1 MIPKPER
8 SRVAGG
14 RGNLGGE
21 RLRGWAGH
29 DDIGGPSS
37 AKKGLMMI
45 DGLVGGLH
53 QLASHVWGGS
63 VWQMRMQMQETCSS
77 SRTKPGPGDGGVGG
91 EEVGG
96 RGMQMHAAAAVVVAG
111 AGDAPHTMHHAAP
124 GTSAAMTCD
133 MGRCWMH
140 VAMQPHACV
149 SLWGTLDP
157 PTTPRLLVP
166 VFEFN

>member
-1 MIPKPER
+1 MVI
-8 SRVAGG
+8 S
-14 RGNLGGE
+14 
-21 RLRGWAGH
+21 
-29 DDIGGPSS
+29 GPSS

-45 DGLVGGLH
+45 DGLAGWTAPARKPRLGVAWEGGC
-53 QLASHVWGGS
+53 LADADAGN
-63 VWQMRMQMQETCSS
+63 MQQQQDEA
-77 SRTKPGPGDGGVGG
+77 GPGDGGIW
-91 EEVGG
+91 GG
-96 RGMQMHAAAAVVVAG
+96 RRGREGMQMHAAAAVVVAG

>member
-1 MIPKPER
+1 M
-8 SRVAGG
+8 V
-14 RGNLGGE
+14 
-21 RLRGWAGH
+21 
-29 DDIGGPSS
+29 
-37 AKKGLMMI
+37 I
-45 DGLVGGLH
+45 DWLAGGLH
-53 QLASHVWGGS
+53 QLASHVLGVAWEGECLADADADADAGNMQQQQDKAGHLGMGEFGRGGG
-63 VWQMRMQMQETCSS
+63 W
-77 SRTKPGPGDGGVGG
+77 
-91 EEVGG
+91 

-111 AGDAPHTMHHAAP
+111 AGAGDAPHTKHHAAP